1 MATNEQILTA
11 IYRVIDSGKLEIK
24 PYDDAFSC
32 IRNMCDESGKK
43 DVTMTAKLKGK
54 LRKATLMAKEQ
65 GVDSF
70 FAPSF
75 DLNKRILCWEATE
88 SFDSYMLYTEILRP
102 REKQFYLP
110 RRKQLKI
117 LTDAMQ
123 DLADHK
129 IELLAISLPP
139 GVGKALAND
148 TPILTRNGWKKHGDL
163 VVGDEVIGMDGN
175 FKKVIAV
182 HPKCQLD
189 CLVEFTNGESIVC
202 HENHEWM
209 VNDRGRRVNRVYTAE
224 TKRLEKRKLES
235 GGEAGHRGHRYVV
248 QIPHKKYI
256 VGENKDIFDPYTLGV
271 WLGDGANRNP
281 RICCAEKDKCV
292 IDRIIKNGFP
302 VRWFTTHKV
311 TGVLYFDFDIRKQLR
326 SFGMCHSKK
335 TTPKHI
341 PQEYLTASIE
351 QRLNLL
357 AGLIDTD
364 GCLAGNKFQFTTSE
378 ESLRDSFVELIST
391 FGWRASIST
400 EKPHTSSS
408 GITARKEYY
417 VIGFTPDCEIPCEIE
432 RKRNKSPRKQRM
444 IAIRSIKRI
453 VPQEGNCITV
463 EGDGMYLAGKTM
475 IPTHNTTLALFFL
488 TWIAGK
494 HPDKPIL
501 TGSHANSFLT
511 GAYSECLRMLDPQ
524 GEYLWRDVFPG
535 LQVISTNAK
544 DMMIDIG
551 RDKKDGKRFT
561 TLEFTSIGSGNAG
574 KVRAESLLY
583 ADDLIPSLEVAL
595 NETQLEKLWGQYT
608 TDLRQR
614 KIGDCV
620 ELSIATRWS
629 RRDVIGRLQNY
640 YGDSEKARF
649 ISIPALNEDDES
661 NFDYPID
668 AGFSTE
674 FYHQQRE
681 IMDSASWEAL
691 YMNQPVERS
700 GLLYPQEE
708 LRRYFELPDREP
720 DAILSVTD
728 TKDKGTDYCVMPIAY
743 QYGQDYYIED
753 VVCDNSSPD
762 IVETRLVM
770 KLLEH
775 KVHMSRFESNS
786 AGGRVAEKVQNE
798 VKNRNGR
805 TKITTKYT
813 TQNKETKILM
823 ASPFVKQHFLFKD
836 DSVIK
841 DNKEYRKFLN
851 MVCSYTMS
859 GKNKWDDPV
868 DALSMLADF
877 VQSFTSAQVTVFN
890 RPF

>member
-1 MATNEQILTA
+1 MATNEQILAA

-32 IRNMCDESGKK
+32 IRNMCDETGKK

-70 FAPSF
+70 FVPSF
-75 DLNKRILCWEATE
+75 ELNKRILCWEATE
-88 SFDSYMLYTEILRP
+88 SFDSYMLYVEINRP

-139 GVGKALAND
+139 GVGK
-148 TPILTRNGWKKHGDL
+148 
-163 VVGDEVIGMDGN
+163 
-175 FKKVIAV
+175 
-182 HPKCQLD
+182 
-189 CLVEFTNGESIVC
+189 
-202 HENHEWM
+202 
-209 VNDRGRRVNRVYTAE
+209 
-224 TKRLEKRKLES
+224 
-235 GGEAGHRGHRYVV
+235 
-248 QIPHKKYI
+248 
-256 VGENKDIFDPYTLGV
+256 
-271 WLGDGANRNP
+271 
-281 RICCAEKDKCV
+281 
-292 IDRIIKNGFP
+292 
-302 VRWFTTHKV
+302 
-311 TGVLYFDFDIRKQLR
+311 
-326 SFGMCHSKK
+326 
-335 TTPKHI
+335 
-341 PQEYLTASIE
+341 
-351 QRLNLL
+351 
-357 AGLIDTD
+357 
-364 GCLAGNKFQFTTSE
+364 
-378 ESLRDSFVELIST
+378 
-391 FGWRASIST
+391 
-400 EKPHTSSS
+400 
-408 GITARKEYY
+408 
-417 VIGFTPDCEIPCEIE
+417 
-432 RKRNKSPRKQRM
+432 
-444 IAIRSIKRI
+444 
-453 VPQEGNCITV
+453 
-463 EGDGMYLAGKTM
+463 
-475 IPTHNTTLALFFL
+475 TTLALFFL

-574 KVRAESLLY
+574 KVRAESILY

-640 YGDSEKARF
+640 YGDSDKARF

-681 IMDSASWEAL
+681 IMDNASWEAL

-762 IVETRLVM
+762 IVETKLVM
-770 KLLEH
+770 KLMEH

-798 VKNRNGR
+798 VRNRNGR

-841 DNKEYRKFLN
+841 DDKEYRKFLN

-868 DALSMLADF
+868 DAISMLADYA
-877 VQSFTSAQVTVFN
+877 QSFTSAQVQVFN

>member
-1 MATNEQILTA
+1 MATNEQILAA

-43 DVTMTAKLKGK
+43 DVSMTAKLKGK

-75 DLNKRILCWEATE
+75 ELNKRILCWEATE

-139 GVGKALAND
+139 GVGK
-148 TPILTRNGWKKHGDL
+148 
-163 VVGDEVIGMDGN
+163 
-175 FKKVIAV
+175 
-182 HPKCQLD
+182 
-189 CLVEFTNGESIVC
+189 
-202 HENHEWM
+202 
-209 VNDRGRRVNRVYTAE
+209 
-224 TKRLEKRKLES
+224 
-235 GGEAGHRGHRYVV
+235 
-248 QIPHKKYI
+248 
-256 VGENKDIFDPYTLGV
+256 
-271 WLGDGANRNP
+271 
-281 RICCAEKDKCV
+281 
-292 IDRIIKNGFP
+292 
-302 VRWFTTHKV
+302 
-311 TGVLYFDFDIRKQLR
+311 
-326 SFGMCHSKK
+326 
-335 TTPKHI
+335 
-341 PQEYLTASIE
+341 
-351 QRLNLL
+351 
-357 AGLIDTD
+357 
-364 GCLAGNKFQFTTSE
+364 
-378 ESLRDSFVELIST
+378 
-391 FGWRASIST
+391 
-400 EKPHTSSS
+400 
-408 GITARKEYY
+408 
-417 VIGFTPDCEIPCEIE
+417 
-432 RKRNKSPRKQRM
+432 
-444 IAIRSIKRI
+444 
-453 VPQEGNCITV
+453 
-463 EGDGMYLAGKTM
+463 
-475 IPTHNTTLALFFL
+475 TTLALFFL

-640 YGDSEKARF
+640 YGDSDKARF

-798 VKNRNGR
+798 VRNRNGR

-813 TQNKETKILM
+813 TQNKETKVLM

-868 DALSMLADF
+868 DALSMMADF
-877 VQSFTSAQVTVFN
+877 VQSFTSAQVQVFN

>member
-1 MATNEQILTA
+1 MATNEQILSA
-11 IYRVIDSGKLEIK
+11 IYRVIDKGELDIK
-24 PYDDAFSC
+24 PYEDAFSC
-32 IRNMCDESGKK
+32 IRNIGEESGKK
-43 DVTMTAKLKGK
+43 DVTLSAKLKYK
-54 LRKATLMAKEQ
+54 LREAILAAKEQ
-65 GVDSF
+65 NVSDF
-70 FAPSF
+70 FEPSF

-102 REKQFYLP
+102 RKKQFYLP
-110 RRKQLKI
+110 RRKQLKV

-139 GVGKALAND
+139 GVGK
-148 TPILTRNGWKKHGDL
+148 
-163 VVGDEVIGMDGN
+163 
-175 FKKVIAV
+175 
-182 HPKCQLD
+182 
-189 CLVEFTNGESIVC
+189 
-202 HENHEWM
+202 
-209 VNDRGRRVNRVYTAE
+209 
-224 TKRLEKRKLES
+224 
-235 GGEAGHRGHRYVV
+235 
-248 QIPHKKYI
+248 
-256 VGENKDIFDPYTLGV
+256 
-271 WLGDGANRNP
+271 
-281 RICCAEKDKCV
+281 
-292 IDRIIKNGFP
+292 
-302 VRWFTTHKV
+302 
-311 TGVLYFDFDIRKQLR
+311 
-326 SFGMCHSKK
+326 
-335 TTPKHI
+335 
-341 PQEYLTASIE
+341 
-351 QRLNLL
+351 
-357 AGLIDTD
+357 
-364 GCLAGNKFQFTTSE
+364 
-378 ESLRDSFVELIST
+378 
-391 FGWRASIST
+391 
-400 EKPHTSSS
+400 
-408 GITARKEYY
+408 
-417 VIGFTPDCEIPCEIE
+417 
-432 RKRNKSPRKQRM
+432 
-444 IAIRSIKRI
+444 
-453 VPQEGNCITV
+453 
-463 EGDGMYLAGKTM
+463 
-475 IPTHNTTLALFFL
+475 TTLALFFL

-494 HPDKPIL
+494 YPDKPIL

-511 GAYSECLRMLDPQ
+511 GAYAECLRMLDPQ
-524 GEYLWRDVFPG
+524 GEYLWKDVFPG

-551 RDKKDGKRFT
+551 RDKRDGKRFT

-640 YGDSEKARF
+640 YGDSDKARF

-681 IMDSASWEAL
+681 IMDNASWEAL

-743 QYGQDYYIED
+743 QYGQDYYIDD

-770 KLLEH
+770 KLLGH
-775 KVHMSRFESNS
+775 NVHMSRFESNS

-798 VKNRNGR
+798 VKKRNGR

-841 DNKEYRKFLN
+841 DDKEYRKFLN

-868 DALSMLADF
+868 DALAMLADF

>member
-1 MATNEQILTA
+1 
-11 IYRVIDSGKLEIK
+11 
-24 PYDDAFSC
+24 
-32 IRNMCDESGKK
+32 
-43 DVTMTAKLKGK
+43 
-54 LRKATLMAKEQ
+54 MAKEQ

-70 FAPSF
+70 FVPSF
-75 DLNKRILCWEATE
+75 ELNKRILCWEATE
-88 SFDSYMLYTEILRP
+88 SFDSYMLYVEINRP

-139 GVGKALAND
+139 GVGK
-148 TPILTRNGWKKHGDL
+148 
-163 VVGDEVIGMDGN
+163 
-175 FKKVIAV
+175 
-182 HPKCQLD
+182 
-189 CLVEFTNGESIVC
+189 
-202 HENHEWM
+202 
-209 VNDRGRRVNRVYTAE
+209 
-224 TKRLEKRKLES
+224 
-235 GGEAGHRGHRYVV
+235 
-248 QIPHKKYI
+248 
-256 VGENKDIFDPYTLGV
+256 
-271 WLGDGANRNP
+271 
-281 RICCAEKDKCV
+281 
-292 IDRIIKNGFP
+292 
-302 VRWFTTHKV
+302 
-311 TGVLYFDFDIRKQLR
+311 
-326 SFGMCHSKK
+326 
-335 TTPKHI
+335 
-341 PQEYLTASIE
+341 
-351 QRLNLL
+351 
-357 AGLIDTD
+357 
-364 GCLAGNKFQFTTSE
+364 
-378 ESLRDSFVELIST
+378 
-391 FGWRASIST
+391 
-400 EKPHTSSS
+400 
-408 GITARKEYY
+408 
-417 VIGFTPDCEIPCEIE
+417 
-432 RKRNKSPRKQRM
+432 
-444 IAIRSIKRI
+444 
-453 VPQEGNCITV
+453 
-463 EGDGMYLAGKTM
+463 
-475 IPTHNTTLALFFL
+475 TTLALFFL

-574 KVRAESLLY
+574 KVRAESILY

-640 YGDSEKARF
+640 YGDSDKARF

-681 IMDSASWEAL
+681 IMDNASWEAL

-728 TKDKGTDYCVMPIAY
+728 TKDRGTDYCVMPIAY

-762 IVETRLVM
+762 IVEARLVM
-770 KLLEH
+770 KLLKH

-798 VKNRNGR
+798 VKAQGGR

-823 ASPFVKQHFLFKD
+823 ASPYIKQHFLFKD

-841 DNKEYRKFLN
+841 DDKEYKKFMN
-851 MVCSYTMS
+851 MICSYTMS

-868 DALSMLADF
+868 DACAMLADYA
-877 VQSFTSAQVTVFN
+877 QSFTSAQVQVFN